1 MLIIQSPGESMKKL
15 SMLGLA
21 VLLAVGMAFGPSK
34 ANAATRTFVGSIGD
48 SMCGLKHTMGG
59 NDKDCTLDCV
69 KKEGSKYVLVDAAAA
84 KVYGLSDQK
93 KPEQFA
99 GQKVKVTGSLKG
111 NTITVV
117 SIVAAQ

>member
-1 MLIIQSPGESMKKL
+1 MKKR

-34 ANAATRTFVGSIGD
+34 ATAATRTFVGSIGD

-59 NDKDCTLDCV
+59 SDKDCTLDCV

-84 KVYGLSDQK
+84 KVYDLSDQK
-93 KPEQFA
+93 KPEEFA

-117 SIVAAQ
+117 SIVAAK